1 MNHKIQKTVL
11 VDTIA
16 LNAKLIRQ
24 HLNDAEL
31 TQFFLAVWN
40 EVIGPICGGKND
52 HVLDD
57 FVMNHMLEN
66 YPATEWRFQ
75 GHLGFGGKFY
85 TRHDLH
91 CSVGC
96 YPEDETPERRKII
109 TRANEQLEA
118 LRTRYVKANSSAK
131 ED

>member
-1 MNHKIQKTVL
+1 MNHKIQKAIL
-11 VDTIA
+11 ADKMA
-16 LNAKLIRQ
+16 LHAKLIRQ

-31 TQFFLAVWN
+31 TQFFLAAWN
-40 EVIGPICGGKND
+40 EIIGPICGGKSD

-57 FVMNHMLEN
+57 FVRSHMVED

-75 GHLGFGGKFY
+75 GRLGFGGKFY

-96 YPEDETPERRKII
+96 YSEDETPERRKII

-118 LRTRYVKANSSAK
+118 LRTRFVQNDSSAK